1 MRRSSLRSWALNS
14 GGGHL
19 AGGRFKP
26 MPGLI
31 CSPPLGRWASRCS
44 RGSEHT
50 VLRAGHQGRAQ
61 PVLWSPAAT
70 RALSLE
76 HRLLPAHHQ
85 GGSQA
90 ALTPTKYIKRTASK
104 ARYYP
109 NISKCQPTFQH
120 QQDISPK
127 MASTTGTTASSLWAA
142 GSARLWRTRRAQ
154 EGPLW
159 PQLPS
164 LHTRLQQLG
173 EDVLSPRLSELLEAP
188 P

>member
-90 ALTPTKYIKRTASK
+90 ALTSTKYIKERPRK
-104 ARYYP
+104 PDIIQIYP
-109 NISKCQPTFQH
+109 NDNQH

-164 LHTRLQQLG
+164 LDTRLQQLG